1 MDTPCSMMK
10 EKKQNLKHLLNETH
24 VSWGGGNMQHI
35 DYENISEDALRI
47 YGNFRGFSVIRKAY
61 DAGNDWIEV
70 DGRLMDMEDFE
81 NWLYSIKE

>member
-1 MDTPCSMMK
+1 M
-10 EKKQNLKHLLNETH
+10 NETH
-24 VSWGGGNMQHI
+24 VSQGGGNMQHI
-35 DYENISEDALRI
+35 IDKLQKLHINYESISEYELRV
-47 YGNFRGFSVIRKAY
+47 YGNFKGFSVIRKAY

>member
-1 MDTPCSMMK
+1 MNK
-10 EKKQNLKHLLNETH
+10 TH
-24 VSWGGGNMQHI
+24 VSYGGENMQHI
-35 DYENISEDALRI
+35 IDKLQKLHINYENISEDELRI

-81 NWLYSIKE
+81 NWMYSIKE